1 MFKQF
6 ILLFFMTFQAMTS
19 AIAQT
24 TLQPIHSIEGINEY
38 RLANGLQVLLIP
50 DSSRPS
56 ITVNMTYHV
65 GARHEAYARTGM
77 AHLLEHLV
85 FRGTARFPDILQQFS
100 QKGLQANGSTNTD
113 RTNYYAT
120 FHADKETLDWYL
132 QWQADVM
139 QHLEI
144 NEKNLRTEIDIV
156 LNERERGQSNP
167 MQVLFER
174 IKSAAYHWNNIGT
187 AVIGAP
193 DDLKNMQAKDLL
205 AFYQYYYQ
213 PDNATLIIAGDFD
226 EKALIEQVN
235 AIFAAI
241 PKPQR
246 ALQALQTQE
255 PTQDG
260 ERLIILRQQG
270 NMPFI
275 ANAYHIPDSA
285 NPDYVALEIAVDM
298 LSDRPSGLLYRK
310 LVQDNKLASNT
321 FGTSHVNVGGGL
333 AILGAQLSDI
343 NHLKQAQETLN
354 NLVEQLSSNPFTE
367 EELQRARTYWLN
379 QWQKL
384 YANTEHLALGLSEAV
399 AAGDWRLFFL
409 ERDYIKALT
418 LAQVQKAAEQ
428 YFVPTNRTAGQ
439 YIPTENVVQAPLIQ
453 ASNLEEVFKNYQGQ
467 SQSVATQAFDTS
479 ADNIQASTQTGVL
492 QLANGKVNYA
502 LLSKPSRGERVFANY
517 RVKFSDLAT
526 LSKQAT
532 LSGFAASLITSGSQ
546 HYSQQEIQDKIDA
559 LNGSLSYHI
568 SANQLV
574 VTLSTT
580 KEYLADLLD
589 FSFELIQ
596 EANYPKPEL
605 DNFTAQ
611 VKRALQA
618 SQNEP
623 AAKASQA
630 LNRYLSHFSADDFR
644 YIPTTEEQLAS
655 IEKINRQQLIDFNR
669 RHFGAG
675 DIDIAIVG
683 TFDTKQALQHIEK
696 SLSQWRK
703 ADTYVYIPDPYD
715 DFASKTFVLET
726 PGKANAIFL
735 GKLLLPLQNTAPDY
749 PALVVANY
757 LLGGSES
764 SRLFKAVR
772 AEQGLS
778 YSIHSGVNASSFE
791 PSAEWTIQAI
801 YSPDNREKVADTI
814 AKTIA
819 DIKDKGFTQEELEHG
834 IEAIIKLRALSRS
847 QDNTLSAAWLRYL
860 ESGRDFTW
868 HAQME
873 EKFKQ
878 LRLEDINQAA
888 RKYLDFDKMSKAFAG
903 DFNPKRVVH

>member
-1 MFKQF
+1 MFKIF
-6 ILLFFMTFQAMTS
+6 ILVLFMTLQAMTS
-19 AIAQT
+19 AIAQS
-24 TLQPIHSIEGINEY
+24 TLQPIHSIEGISEY
-38 RLANGLQVLLIP
+38 RLNNGLQVLLIP
-50 DSSRPS
+50 DTSRPS

-65 GARHEAYARTGM
+65 GARHEAYGQTGM

-85 FRGTARFPDILQQFS
+85 FRGTKRFPDILQQFS

-120 FHADKETLDWYL
+120 FHTDLDTLRWYL

-139 QHLEI
+139 QNLDI

-156 LNERERGQSNP
+156 LNERERAQSNP

-174 IKSAAYHWNNIGT
+174 IKAAAYHWNNIGT

-193 DDLKNMQAKDLL
+193 DDLKNMQPQDLL

-213 PDNATLIIAGDFD
+213 LDNATLIIAGDF
-226 EKALIEQVN
+226 EENQLIQQVQT
-235 AIFAAI
+235 IFAAI

-246 ALQALQTQE
+246 TLRTLQTQE
-255 PTQDG
+255 PNQDG
-260 ERLIILRQQG
+260 ERLIKLRQQG

-285 NPDYVALEIAVDM
+285 NPDYVALEMAVDM
-298 LSDRPSGLLYRK
+298 LSDRPSGLLYRQ
-310 LVQDNKLASNT
+310 LVQDNKLAANT

-343 NHLKQAQETLN
+343 SSLNQTQETLN
-354 NLVEQLSSNPFTE
+354 SLVEQLASHPFSE

-384 YANTEHLALGLSEAV
+384 YANTEHLALGLSEAI

-418 LAQVQKAAEQ
+418 LKQVQHTAER
-428 YFVPTNRTAGQ
+428 YFVPANRTTGQ
-439 YIPTENVVQAPLIQ
+439 YIPTEEVVQAPLIQ
-453 ASNLEEVFKNYQGQ
+453 ASNLEDVFKNYQGQ
-467 SQSVATQAFDTS
+467 SQSVATQTFDSS
-479 ADNIQASTQTGVL
+479 AQNIQASTQTGIL
-492 QLANGKVNYA
+492 QLDNGKVSYA
-502 LLSKPSRGERVFANY
+502 LLAKPSRGNRVFVNY
-517 RVKFSDLAT
+517 RIKFSNLASLANQAS
-526 LSKQAT
+526 LS
-532 LSGFAASLITSGSQ
+532 SFAASLITSGSQ

-568 SANQLV
+568 SANQLIA
-574 VTLSTT
+574 TLSTT
-580 KEYLADLLD
+580 KEHLNDLLD
-589 FSFELIQ
+589 LSFELIQ
-596 EANYPKPEL
+596 EANYPKQEL
-605 DNFTAQ
+605 ANFSTQ

-630 LNRYLSHFSADDFR
+630 LNRYLNHFSQDDFR
-644 YIPTTEEQLAS
+644 YIPTTEEQIVS
-655 IEKINRQQLIDFNR
+655 IERINRQQLIDFNH

-683 TFDTKQALQHIEK
+683 TFDSQEVLQHIK
-696 SLSQWRK
+696 QSLSQWRK
-703 ADTYVYIPDPYD
+703 ADAYTYIADPYA
-715 DFASKTFVLET
+715 DFASKTFILKT

-778 YSIHSGVNASSFE
+778 YSIHSGINASSFE

-801 YSPDNREKVADTI
+801 YSPDNREKVTQTI
-814 AKTIA
+814 AQTIT
-819 DIKDKGFTQEELEHG
+819 DIKTNGFTQAELEHG
-834 IEAIIKLRALSRS
+834 IQAILKLRALSRS
-847 QDNTLSAAWLRYL
+847 QDNALSGTWLRYL

-873 EKFKQ
+873 EKFKH
-878 LRLEDINQAA
+878 LRLEEVNQAA
-888 RKYLDFDKMSKAFAG
+888 KKYLDFDKMSKAFAG
-903 DFNPKRVVH
+903 DFQE